1 MVAGISIAAVWASEL
16 ERFALAEVGQ
26 RITFLVGKAW
36 RNESLRVDKY
46 MDEWSGLK
54 SGPELMVHTRISGQ
68 TVNGSFRKNCGL

>member
-16 ERFALAEVGQ
+16 ERFALAKVGQ

-36 RNESLRVDKY
+36 RNESLRV
-46 MDEWSGLK
+46 DEWSGLK